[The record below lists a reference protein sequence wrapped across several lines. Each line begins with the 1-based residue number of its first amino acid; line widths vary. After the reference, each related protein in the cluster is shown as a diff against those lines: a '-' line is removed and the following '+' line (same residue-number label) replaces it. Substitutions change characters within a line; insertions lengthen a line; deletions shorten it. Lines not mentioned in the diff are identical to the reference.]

1 MAEVSLAGVRVLVV
15 DDEVGVARAVARTLR
30 RQGAQ
35 VNEAFAVDEARLRLG
50 EGSYPLV
57 LADIDLRGES
67 GLDLLKPARIADP
80 DTAFVVMTGKP
91 ELRSAVDA
99 VNRGAHR
106 YLLKPLTAEDIRS
119 SAQSG
124 VAAHRSSRLGVAA

>member
-91 ELRSAVDA
+91 ELRSAGT
-99 VNRGAHR
+99 R
-106 YLLKPLTAEDIRS
+106 
-119 SAQSG
+119 
-124 VAAHRSSRLGVAA
+124 